1 MTDRMALSFVRGT
14 ISPDRLEEIAAPYRA
29 AIARGL
35 PSTMAATYLLSDA
48 SGTVAIATIWH
59 DRADLDAM
67 VASGEEPF
75 ARRLIRQAGGDP
87 QAEFFDVMAASDAG
101 A

>member
-1 MTDRMALSFVRGT
+1 MALSLVRGT
-14 ISPDRLEEIAAPYRA
+14 ISPERLEEIAAPYRA
-29 AIARGL
+29 ATARGL

-67 VASGEEPF
+67 IASNDEPF

-87 QAEFFDVMAASDAG
+87 QAEFFDVVATSEASAKP
-101 A
+101 